1 MTGNSRRQVL
11 HHSAQKIMYTGFT
24 ASDNVYD
31 SPEAS
36 TVVKSG
42 AAGPSG
48 GGFWGSP
55 LSPVG
60 ESAGVSGGDEGAVD
74 DDSPGAVEP
83 VSEVSEVALAGAVS
97 GVADAQAAATMANAT
112 ITRRRFIGSTVPA
125 AVD

>member
-1 MTGNSRRQVL
+1 
-11 HHSAQKIMYTGFT
+11 MYTGFT

-36 TVVKSG
+36 TIVKSG
-42 AAGPSG
+42 AVGPSG

-60 ESAGVSGGDEGAVD
+60 VSAGASGCDEGAVED
-74 DDSPGAVEP
+74 E
-83 VSEVSEVALAGAVS
+83 SEVSGVAMAGAVS
-97 GVADAQAAATMANAT
+97 GVAEAQAAASMAKAT
-112 ITRRRFIGSTVPA
+112 ITGRRFIGSTVPA